1 MVCAQIGACL
11 SWRKSLFTGYWF
23 SPLASRKMK
32 LETTYCT
39 PHTKMTRMHV
49 AWPLALVCQC
59 LIFVSFEILIMHL
72 LSPDIISKLPNEVWK
87 KTIRPSFPK
96 GTYKLKAWLILGGL
110 QRKLLFIPNV
120 QRKFRKVSRVAEKNA
135 DIFMLSFYFK
145 IYNGGD
151 LSLRDNDG
159 FTPFHLAARE
169 GHLQAF
175 KDMLNNGTVPY
186 FSVPEVL
193 IKNRFC
199 HG

>member
-1 MVCAQIGACL
+1 M
-11 SWRKSLFTGYWF
+11 
-23 SPLASRKMK
+23 
-32 LETTYCT
+32 
-39 PHTKMTRMHV
+39 
-49 AWPLALVCQC
+49 
-59 LIFVSFEILIMHL
+59 
-72 LSPDIISKLPNEVWK
+72 
-87 KTIRPSFPK
+87 
-96 GTYKLKAWLILGGL
+96 GGL

>member
-1 MVCAQIGACL
+1 ML
-11 SWRKSLFTGYWF
+11 
-23 SPLASRKMK
+23 
-32 LETTYCT
+32 TYLCC
-39 PHTKMTRMHV
+39 P
-49 AWPLALVCQC
+49 
-59 LIFVSFEILIMHL
+59 
-72 LSPDIISKLPNEVWK
+72 
-87 KTIRPSFPK
+87 
-96 GTYKLKAWLILGGL
+96 
-110 QRKLLFIPNV
+110 FI
-120 QRKFRKVSRVAEKNA
+120 
-135 DIFMLSFYFK
+135 FK

-199 HG
+199 RG